1 VKVMKNDSPV
11 DLDDLGWDDYF
22 SGAFQSVKIP
32 GVIPGRVVTV
42 EKDSCRVLTA
52 SGELAAQLSGRMRYT
67 ADGGDEY
74 PAVGDWLALR
84 PLPGELKAVIQAIL
98 PRKTWF
104 SRQVSGGRERI
115 SGGKTLEQVVAA
127 NVDTVFIV
135 SGLDGGRN
143 LNLRRIERYLAIARV
158 SGATPV
164 IVLNKVDLC
173 GDIEARIRQV
183 KTAASG
189 VPIHAVSATART
201 GIDSLKQYLE
211 KGTTAAF
218 LGSSGVGKSALI
230 NALLGEERL
239 ATAEVRESDRE
250 GVHTTTRRELI
261 FLPGAGAVIDTPGM
275 REIQVW
281 GDEKRLD
288 GAFGDIVE
296 IARNCHFS
304 DCRHNTEPGCA
315 VRAAVQRGELDA
327 NHFRNYQKLQRE
339 VRSLTARQEGHAV
352 LEEKLRWKKISRYQ
366 KRLKR
371 EREGDM

>member
-339 VRSLTARQEGHAV
+339 VRSLAARQEGHAV